1 MSGVSGVQQAAI
13 FLMSLGEQEAAEVLK
28 HLSVGEVQ
36 RLGQAMASMKKVTR
50 DQADNALKVFT
61 DDVVSDAPLAGGSPR
76 FLRRLLTSSL
86 GEERASQMMERLV
99 DGGQKGLDSL
109 QLMDAKE
116 IADVVYTEHPQVVAI
131 VMAGLEPRK
140 SAQVLALMPKQRA
153 TDIVRRIALLDEVP
167 QDSIEELD
175 TLMQQNVSGSSAS
188 RVAQMGGVRCVADIL
203 NATDKPTEE
212 KIFEYLDAQDAA
224 LSQEIQDNMFVFES
238 LVDVDDRG
246 MQMLA
251 REVTT
256 DQLVIALKGADDALA
271 DKFYNNMSKRAAEML
286 RSDLEAKG
294 PVRLAEV
301 EEAQREIVA
310 VARRLADDGKLI
322 LGNEANDFV

>member
-1 MSGVSGVQQAAI
+1 MSGVEQAAI
-13 FLMSLGEQEAAEVLK
+13 FLMSLGEREASEVLK
-28 HLSVGEVQ
+28 HMSVGEVQ
-36 RLGQAMASMKKVTR
+36 RLGKAMASMKKVTR
-50 DQADNALKVFT
+50 DQADNALKMFT
-61 DDVVSDAPLAGGSPR
+61 DNVVSDAPLAGGSPR

-86 GEERASQMMERLV
+86 GEEHAEKMMERLME
-99 DGGQKGLDSL
+99 DGQAGLDSL

-116 IADVVYTEHPQVVAI
+116 IADVIYSEHPQVVAI
-131 VMAGLEPRK
+131 VMAGLDPGK
-140 SAQVLALMPKQRA
+140 SAQVLNLMPQARA

-167 QDSIEELD
+167 HDSIEELD
-175 TLMQQNVSGSSAS
+175 SLMQQSVSSSSAS

-203 NATDKPTEE
+203 NAVGKPTEE
-212 KIFEYLDAQDAA
+212 RIFEQLDETDAA

-256 DQLVIALKGADDALA
+256 DQLVVALKGADEALA
-271 DKFYNNMSKRAAEML
+271 NKFYGNMSKRAAEML
-286 RSDLEAKG
+286 KSDLEAKG

-310 VARRLADDGKLI
+310 VARKLAEDGTLI

>member
-1 MSGVSGVQQAAI
+1 MSGVEQAAI
-13 FLMSLGEQEAAEVLK
+13 FLMSLGEREAAEVLK
-28 HLSVGEVQ
+28 HMSVGEVQ
-36 RLGQAMASMKKVTR
+36 RLGKAMASMKKVTR
-50 DQADNALKVFT
+50 DQADNALKLFT
-61 DDVVSDAPLAGGSPR
+61 DNVISDAPLAGGSPR

-86 GEERASQMMERLV
+86 GEEQAEKMLDRLME
-99 DGGQKGLDSL
+99 DGQAGLDSL

-116 IADVVYTEHPQVVAI
+116 IADVIYSEHPQVVAI
-131 VMAGLEPRK
+131 VMAGLDPAK
-140 SAQVLALMPKQRA
+140 SAQVLDLMPKTRA
-153 TDIVRRIALLDEVP
+153 TDIVRRIALLNEVP

-175 TLMQQNVSGSSAS
+175 TLMQQNISSSSAS

-203 NATDKPTEE
+203 NAVGKPTEE
-212 KIFEYLDAQDAA
+212 RIFEQLNELDAV

-238 LVDVDDRG
+238 LIDVDDRG

-256 DQLVIALKGADDALA
+256 DQLVVALKGADEKLA
-271 DKFYNNMSKRAAEML
+271 NKFYSNMSKRAAEML
-286 RSDLEAKG
+286 KSDLEAKG

-301 EEAQREIVA
+301 EEAQREIVTI
-310 VARRLADDGKLI
+310 ARKLADDGTLI

>member
-1 MSGVSGVQQAAI
+1 MSGVEQAAI
-13 FLMSLGEQEAAEVLK
+13 FLMSLGEREASEVLK
-28 HLSVGEVQ
+28 HMSVGEVQ
-36 RLGQAMASMKKVTR
+36 RLGKAMASMKKVTR
-50 DQADNALKVFT
+50 DQADSALKLFT
-61 DDVVSDAPLAGGSPR
+61 DNVVSDAPLAGGSPR

-86 GEERASQMMERLV
+86 GEDQAEKMLERLME
-99 DGGQKGLDSL
+99 DGQAGLDSL

-116 IADVVYTEHPQVVAI
+116 IADVIYSEHPQVVAI
-131 VMAGLEPRK
+131 VMAGLDPAK
-140 SAQVLALMPKQRA
+140 SAQVLDLMPQARG
-153 TDIVRRIALLDEVP
+153 TDIVRRIALLNEVP

-175 TLMQQNVSGSSAS
+175 TLMQQNISSSSAS

-203 NATDKPTEE
+203 NAVGKPTEE
-212 KIFEYLDAQDAA
+212 QIFEQLNELDAV

-256 DQLVIALKGADDALA
+256 DQLVVALKGADEKLA
-271 DKFYNNMSKRAAEML
+271 SKFYANMSKRAAEML
-286 RSDLEAKG
+286 QSDLEAKG

-301 EEAQREIVA
+301 EEAQREIVTI
-310 VARRLADDGKLI
+310 ARKLADDGTLI

>member
-1 MSGVSGVQQAAI
+1 MSGVEQAAI
-13 FLMSLGEQEAAEVLK
+13 FLMSLGEREASEVLK

-36 RLGQAMASMKKVTR
+36 RLGKAMASMKKVTR
-50 DQADNALKVFT
+50 DQAENVLKMFT
-61 DDVVSDAPLAGGSPR
+61 DNVVTDAPLAGGSPR

-86 GEERASQMMERLV
+86 GEDRAEAMLERLME
-99 DGGQKGLDSL
+99 DGQAGLDSL

-116 IADVVYTEHPQVVAI
+116 IADVIYSEHPQVVAI
-131 VMAGLEPRK
+131 VMAGLDPAK
-140 SAQVLALMPKQRA
+140 SAEVLALMPQNRA
-153 TDIVRRIALLDEVP
+153 TDVVRRIALLDEVP
-167 QDSIEELD
+167 QDSIEELNN
-175 TLMQQNVSGSSAS
+175 LMQQNVSSSSAS
-188 RVAQMGGVRCVADIL
+188 RVAQMGGVRCVADIM
-203 NATDKPTEE
+203 NAVNKLTEE
-212 KIFEYLDAQDAA
+212 KIFAQLDQQDAA

-238 LVDVDDRG
+238 LADVDDRG

-256 DQLVIALKGADDALA
+256 DQLIIALKGADEALA
-271 DKFYNNMSKRAAEML
+271 NKFYSNMSKRAAEML
-286 RSDLEAKG
+286 KSDLEAKG

-310 VARRLADDGKLI
+310 VARKLADDGTLI